1 MEFSDIVDVSV
12 ESAGSILLLVV
23 AYKLFRLK
31 CGTHSKCCHD
41 QLLVDLENPGN
52 PPLTSSVQTGINEI

>member
-1 MEFSDIVDVSV
+1 MEFSDIIEVSV

-31 CGTHSKCCHD
+31 CGTHSKCGD
-41 QLLVDLENPGN
+41 WLVVDLENPGTPQILPN
-52 PPLTSSVQTGINEI
+52 VQMGTNEI

>member
-1 MEFSDIVDVSV
+1 MEFSDIVEVSA

-41 QLLVDLENPGN
+41 QLSVDLENPGT
-52 PPLTSSVQTGINEI
+52 PPITSNVQKGLNEI

>member
-1 MEFSDIVDVSV
+1 MEFSDIVEVSV

-31 CGTHSKCCHD
+31 CGTRSRCCHD
-41 QLLVDLENPGN
+41 QLIVDLENPGN
-52 PPLTSSVQTGINEI
+52 PPVLSNVQMGTNEI